1 MSDAAV
7 GGYGAL
13 WGVGP
18 SDGGD
23 VGQQWGDR
31 DQSVIK
37 SGCGGIDFSTTNFEL
52 V

>member
-1 MSDAAV
+1 MPDAAV

-13 WGVGP
+13 RGVGL

-23 VGQQWGDR
+23 VRWQGRDR
-31 DQSVIK
+31 EQSVIK
-37 SGCGGIDFSTTNFEL
+37 SGCGGIDSLTTNFEL